1 MKRYR
6 RKSTKKNKR
15 RLRRKRTRKRR
26 GGQHTQDTPFQ
37 KVHRGKLLQGKI
49 DNCEKKYLEL
59 KKKIS
64 QFRAESA
71 ANLAVERE
79 NVDQVLEEANKI
91 VEDFKKTQDIIEKHY
106 KNKGSNMES
115 LVKELSENKLY

>member
-15 RLRRKRTRKRR
+15 RRRRRTRKRK
-26 GGQHTQDTPFQ
+26 GGQETPFQ

-49 DNCEKKYLEL
+49 DDC
-59 KKKIS
+59 KKKLLVMKKKVN
-64 QFRAESA
+64 QFRAEST
-71 ANLAVERE
+71 ANLEIERE
-79 NVDQVLEEANKI
+79 NVDHVLEEADKI
-91 VEDFKKTQDIIEKHY
+91 VEDIKTMQDIIEKHY
-106 KNKGSNMES
+106 NKGSNMES